1 MLIVKTSAKPSA
13 IQGVGLFAEEKI
25 PKGTIIWKFNP
36 IFDILFDPAEVL
48 NMSKA
53 EQELLNRYSYLSIAT
68 GKYVY
73 SIDNSRFTNHSSI
86 MNNVDV
92 CFVTGEQEAL
102 EIANRD
108 IEEGEEI
115 LVNYRTFDAGDETS
129 TEEYLNS

>member
-1 MLIVKTSAKPSA
+1 MLIVKTSAKPST

-25 PKGTIIWKFNP
+25 PKGTVIWKFNP
-36 IFDILFDPAEVL
+36 VFDILFAPEEIL
-48 NMSKA
+48 NMSDTEK
-53 EQELLNRYSYLSIAT
+53 ELLNRYSYLSIAT

-73 SIDNSRFTNHSSI
+73 SIDNSRFTNHSST

-92 CFVTGEQEAL
+92 CFVPGEQEAL

>member
-1 MLIVKTSAKPSA
+1 MLIVKTSAKPST

-25 PKGTIIWKFNP
+25 PKGTVIWKFNP
-36 IFDILFDPAEVL
+36 IFDILFDPEEIL
-48 NMSKA
+48 NMSDTEK
-53 EQELLNRYSYLSIAT
+53 ELLNRYSYLSIAT

-73 SIDNSRFTNHSSI
+73 SIDNSRFTNHSST

-92 CFVTGEQEAL
+92 CFVPGEQEAL

-115 LVNYRTFDAGDETS
+115 LVNYRTFDAGDESS